1 MRKILVLS
9 SILLFS
15 TSFLLAQN
23 VKTGGKE
30 NLIIKGFLSTTL
42 FGQDQSFGF
51 GNGQNAE
58 WTTTNNTQNKWFYG
72 GDIRN
77 TRVTMVFNGPEI
89 SDEWKVGGVLELDAF
104 GGFMEAGAFNQEQ
117 PIPRIRLA
125 YADIVHDNLTIRIGQ
140 AWTPLFGNVPVSMSH
155 IAFPLGYGNAGDVG
169 WRFPGLYFYYKF
181 NSNGSSTNFGLD
193 AAIFEGSWSGPG
205 SNVNFQN
212 AGNAGSP
219 QFELRLNMNSKISKT
234 SNFKAYV
241 VGHYDKKDLSGV
253 GSQNNI
259 NLTGTAFEFGA
270 SYNVDGFL
278 IHGNLYSGKNI
289 GQQFGE
295 MTQIQTV
302 NKDLSSVGFWLQ
314 AGYNFTK
321 EWGAFVF
328 YGVENVNKDQ
338 AEAIF
343 ATPRLSQNLLD
354 VMLRYETGPYGLG
367 LELLKSK
374 LTTGSFNE
382 AETVFNE
389 TSLNGTQVAFSMLY
403 HF

>member
-1 MRKILVLS
+1 MDR
-9 SILLFS
+9 
-15 TSFLLAQN
+15 
-23 VKTGGKE
+23 
-30 NLIIKGFLSTTL
+30 
-42 FGQDQSFGF
+42 
-51 GNGQNAE
+51 
-58 WTTTNNTQNKWFYG
+58 
-72 GDIRN
+72 
-77 TRVTMVFNGPEI
+77 
-89 SDEWKVGGVLELDAF
+89 
-104 GGFMEAGAFNQEQ
+104 
-117 PIPRIRLA
+117 
-125 YADIVHDNLTIRIGQ
+125 
-140 AWTPLFGNVPVSMSH
+140 
-155 IAFPLGYGNAGDVG
+155 
-169 WRFPGLYFYYKF
+169 
-181 NSNGSSTNFGLD
+181 
-193 AAIFEGSWSGPG
+193 
-205 SNVNFQN
+205 
-212 AGNAGSP
+212 
-219 QFELRLNMNSKISKT
+219 KISKT

-259 NLTGTAFEFGA
+259 NLTGTAFEVGA

-321 EWGAFVF
+321 GWGAFVF

-382 AETVFNE
+382 AGTVFNE
-389 TSLNGTQVAFSMLY
+389 TSLNGTQVAVSMLY